1 MIQVMSVRDGKLMV
15 TQGIPALAGALEDDH
30 PDWVW
35 VVDPSPEEMGALCER
50 LGLHDLAVRDA
61 LTPQVP
67 PKISDFGDH
76 LFFIVHTPVPK
87 AWSQTRK
94 IAFFLAA
101 SWIVTVQRT
110 QSDSMDEIA
119 RRVQADPVH
128 MLRTPDTLAHAA
140 IDHLTG
146 GFEALTTDLLD
157 EIAALEESILT
168 RPARDMTQRMLKV
181 RRSVVGL
188 LRVTRA
194 QRDVCAALCRTASNV
209 IHKATLPY
217 LRDVYDH
224 VLRLFEMLEGARESL
239 ATTREA
245 YLSVVNNRLSEIM
258 RTLTMI
264 ATVLMP
270 LSLLAGIYGMNF
282 DVLPLRE
289 HPAGFWIT
297 LALMAGIGAGM
308 VFWFRMRRWY

>member
-1 MIQVMSVRDGKLMV
+1 MIQVMSVREEKLV
-15 TQGIPALAGALEDDH
+15 VEEGIPALAGALEDDH

-35 VVDPSPEEMGALCER
+35 VVDPTPEEMGALCER
-50 LGLHDLAVRDA
+50 LGLHDLAVRDS
-61 LTPQVP
+61 LMPHVP
-67 PKISDFGDH
+67 PKISDFGSH
-76 LFFIVHTPVPK
+76 LFFIVHTPVAK

-101 SWIVTVQRT
+101 TWIVTVQRT
-110 QSDSMDEIA
+110 KSDAMEEIA
-119 RRVQADPVH
+119 RRVRADPVY

-146 GFEALTTDLLD
+146 GFESLTTDVLD
-157 EIAALEESILT
+157 EITALEESVLT
-168 RPARDMTQRMLKV
+168 KPGRDATQRMLKV
-181 RRSVVGL
+181 RRTVVGL

-194 QRDVCAALCRTASNV
+194 QRDVCAALCRSASNV
-209 IHKATLPY
+209 IHKETLPY

-239 ATTREA
+239 AMTREA

-264 ATVLMP
+264 ATIMMP

-282 DVLPLRE
+282 EVLPLRE

-297 LALMAGIGAGM
+297 LVLMGAIAAGM
-308 VFWFRMRRWY
+308 LLWFRMRRWY